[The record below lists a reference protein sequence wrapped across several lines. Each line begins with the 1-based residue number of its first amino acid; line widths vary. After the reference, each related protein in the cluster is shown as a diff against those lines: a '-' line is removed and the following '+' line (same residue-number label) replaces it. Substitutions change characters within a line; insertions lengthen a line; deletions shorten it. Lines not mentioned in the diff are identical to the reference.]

1 MTQILLIMKI
11 YPKGDKVDLDG
22 LVNNIVNT
30 LKSDMKLRKHEKIP
44 LAFGIN
50 YLRCEFIINEIDGAL
65 DELEK
70 SINSI
75 SGVSQSEIINQ
86 SRLSVDI

>member
-1 MTQILLIMKI
+1 MAQILLIMKI
-11 YPKGDKVDLDG
+11 YPEGDKVDLDD
-22 LVNNIVNT
+22 LENNITNV
-30 LKSDMKLRKHEKIP
+30 LKSDMKLRKYEKLP

-50 YLRCEFIINEIDGAL
+50 YLRCEFVIDEIDGAL

-75 SGVSQSEIINQ
+75 TGVSQSEIINQ